1 MKARLSLAG
10 HWRRVLLASC
20 VTTAGVVAGLA
31 FASQPLAASTRAST
45 GYTCFGTDMC
55 HAGGAQC
62 CDDVTFD
69 HCTTN
74 CTIIIHG

>member
-1 MKARLSLAG
+1 MKAKLYLDR
-10 HWRRVLLASC
+10 HWRRALMASII
-20 VTTAGVVAGLA
+20 TTVAAIAGLT
-31 FASQPLAASTRAST
+31 FGSQPVAAATRASA
-45 GYTCFGTDMC
+45 GYSCFGTDMC

-62 CDDVTFD
+62 CDDVSFD